1 METLLYIK
9 SGIFAMLENGEA
21 RELSEFLGKLENFI
35 DIESKEIANSE
46 KRLVFLDAHKK
57 QIRAFSMTMYSL
69 AGANPTSPDFE
80 KHKQDALA
88 RIKELQYLL
97 TNYFLKFNLP
107 ESIDKLPKEG
117 GSFIDDKM
125 LADTKIIDAIN
136 KERFKDLS
144 APKKSIDEFRKIL
157 RIELNE
163 KNLIAE
169 LDKRIDEFRVS
180 FTKQKTGVLNELS
193 LLDDSRK
200 DIQNNKTSELKDYAE
215 KIIGLHSVIDKTIR
229 DQWRSI
235 KDLIEKIYGL
245 SADAKAISDGS
256 FNRSPNKIKQYVG
269 FLKGIISM
277 NHTDSITINDLKADL
292 RKLVTPKEV
301 NEYRAMMMRTGLLG
315 PKESRFLSQVEFKAD
330 LLEKEKALGEK
341 DSVRKRLSEATD
353 LADRDGL
360 TGVYNRRFFDNKF
373 EEFASRAHRFAEGH
387 REDVSLLMIDFDHF
401 KNVNDKFGH
410 ERGDDVLKFVASQIN
425 SVVKRHGDIVARYGG
440 EEVVVLLPGQNKD
453 QAAKF
458 AEVLRKK
465 VESESYGLFE
475 NFTPLPAKSGVLPKN
490 QTLSIGVATYPEDVR
505 QFDGPDSEI
514 RGLTGEYLKMK
525 KILSIADKRAYLAK
539 EHGRNQ
545 VVSSESLVESSWIG
559 RFVKKINQKIRKLIT
574 T

>member
-1 METLLYIK
+1 M
-9 SGIFAMLENGEA
+9 SENGEA
-21 RELSEFLGKLENFI
+21 RELEGFLNKLENFI
-35 DIESKEIANSE
+35 EIELKEIGNSE

-57 QIRAFSMTMYSL
+57 QIRAFSMTLYSI
-69 AGANPTSPDFE
+69 ADTDTSHPDFE
-80 KHKQDALA
+80 KHKQDALSL
-88 RIKELQYLL
+88 IKGLQYFL
-97 TNYFLKFNLP
+97 TNYFLKFDLP
-107 ESIDKLPKEG
+107 ENLGKLPKEF
-117 GSFIDDKM
+117 SLFIDEKM
-125 LADTKIIDAIN
+125 LADSKMIDTIN
-136 KERFKDLS
+136 KERFSDLS
-144 APKKSIDEFRKIL
+144 APKKSIDDFRKIL
-157 RIELNE
+157 KLELDE
-163 KNLIAE
+163 KNLIVE
-169 LDKRIDEFRVS
+169 LDKRIKEFRDS
-180 FTKQKTGVLNELS
+180 FSKQNKSIFIELSILEDTKNEL
-193 LLDDSRK
+193 LK
-200 DIQNNKTSELKDYAE
+200 NNTAQMKSHAYKMV
-215 KIIGLHSVIDKTIR
+215 KLHSDLDGSIR
-229 DQWRSI
+229 DRWRAI

-245 SADAKAISDGS
+245 SREVKDIKEVILKKD
-256 FNRSPNKIKQYVG
+256 NPNKIKQYVG
-269 FLKGIISM
+269 FLKNMISM
-277 NHTDSITINDLKADL
+277 NHADSITIDDLNKDL

-341 DSVRKRLSEATD
+341 DSVRKKLSEATD

-360 TGVYNRRFFDNKF
+360 TGIYNRRFFDNKF